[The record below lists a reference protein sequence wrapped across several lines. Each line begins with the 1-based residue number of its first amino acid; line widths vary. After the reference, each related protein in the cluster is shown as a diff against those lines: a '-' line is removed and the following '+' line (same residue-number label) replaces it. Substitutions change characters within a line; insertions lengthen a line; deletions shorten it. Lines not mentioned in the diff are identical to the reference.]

1 MPTSFQEQVYALCKQ
16 IPKGKVSTYKGL
28 AHALH
33 INSSQAIGQALKC
46 NPYAP
51 KVPCHRV
58 IKSNGTIGG
67 FMGQTAGPEIQQ
79 KIKLLK
85 QEGIKIENGKIS
97 LQVYLHTF

>member
-16 IPKGKVSTYKGL
+16 IPKGKVSTYKEL
-28 AHALH
+28 AHTLH

-51 KVPCHRV
+51 IVPCHRI
-58 IKSNGTIGG
+58 IKSNGAIGG
-67 FMGQTAGPEIQQ
+67 FMGQTAGPEIKQ